1 MRLNLS
7 PQVRDGALKVSK
19 KGDKLTL
26 NGKIF
31 DFSKLPEGAILPGEA
46 VDSEHIIGSVT
57 RTGGQ
62 LQVTLLLP
70 IAWDA
75 PHEACFP
82 EPIIDPPRYPRAR
95 PLAGCG
101 T

>member
-1 MRLNLS
+1 MRINLI
-7 PQVRDGALKVSK
+7 PQVREGALQVSK
-19 KGDKLTL
+19 KGDVLTV
-26 NGKIF
+26 NGRRY
-31 DFSKLPEGAILPGEA
+31 DFGQLPEGAVLPGNA
-46 VDSEHIIGSVT
+46 VDSEHIIGNVT

-82 EPIIDPPRYPRAR
+82 EPIIDPPDGPIAL
-95 PLAGCG
+95 PGGAA
-101 T
+101 

>member
-1 MRLNLS
+1 MHINLI
-7 PQVRDGALKVSK
+7 PQVRDGTLKVAK
-19 KGDKLTL
+19 KGDKLTV
-26 NGKIF
+26 NGQAF
-31 DFSKLPEGAILPGEA
+31 DFSKLPEGAMLPGEA
-46 VDSEHIIGSVT
+46 VDSEHIIGNVM

-82 EPIIDPPRYPRAR
+82 EPIIDPSDGPIALPGGA
-95 PLAGCG
+95 A
-101 T
+101 